1 MKKALCASLRQA
13 ILSRAFLI
21 STLGAAFI
29 PLLSSV
35 QGILAGFRSAEL
47 LSPGYHSDLIMG
59 ALSSDAMALALPIL
73 AALPYTASFID
84 DVKSGFIKEYL
95 PRTTVPRYIAG
106 KAVGC
111 AVSGGLALTLG
122 IFIAY
127 GFAALMFLPMEAYP
141 KAGETVPNYFGNLME
156 TALMF
161 FASGAFWS
169 LTGMTFAALTDSKYM
184 AYASPFVLFYLLII
198 LYERYFDKLFV
209 LYPREWL
216 SPSPRWVFGK
226 IGVAVLLIEFSLL
239 MAIAFAY
246 AAKRRLETKQIFA
259 VTRYNFRRW
268 HKKPRIVITFCLA
281 FVLCFLLSDKA
292 VKFAKEYDTTMQLV
306 EAFVWTFGDSNS
318 ILLSSLLLLLL
329 FADMP
334 FISSATP
341 FYLMRIDRKTWLT
354 GQAAYIAL
362 ATLIYLAFILI
373 STSLVCMRQ
382 SFVGD
387 MWSETAAILGYS

>member
-1 MKKALCASLRQA
+1 MTAWEDAIPAFLLPKMAERREENMKKAICAGLRQA
-13 ILSRAFLI
+13 IFSRGFIISAAGTALI
-21 STLGAAFI
+21 L
-29 PLLSSV
+29 LLSSV
-35 QGILAGFRSAEL
+35 QGILAGFRAEGL
-47 LSPGYHSDLIMG
+47 LACGYHSDLIMG
-59 ALSSDAMALALPIL
+59 ALSSEAMALALPIL

-111 AVSGGLALTLG
+111 AVSGGLTLALG

-141 KAGETVPNYFGNLME
+141 KPGETVPNYFGNLME

-216 SPSPRWVFGK
+216 NPSPRWMFGK
-226 IGVAVLLIEFSLL
+226 VGVAVLLIEFSVL
-239 MAIAFAY
+239 MALAFAY
-246 AAKRRLETKQIFA
+246 AAKRRLE
-259 VTRYNFRRW
+259 
-268 HKKPRIVITFCLA
+268 RI
-281 FVLCFLLSDKA
+281 
-292 VKFAKEYDTTMQLV
+292 
-306 EAFVWTFGDSNS
+306 
-318 ILLSSLLLLLL
+318 
-329 FADMP
+329 
-334 FISSATP
+334 
-341 FYLMRIDRKTWLT
+341 
-354 GQAAYIAL
+354 
-362 ATLIYLAFILI
+362 
-373 STSLVCMRQ
+373 
-382 SFVGD
+382 
-387 MWSETAAILGYS
+387 

>member
-1 MKKALCASLRQA
+1 MTAWEDAIPAFLLPKMAERREENMKKAICAGLRQA
-13 ILSRAFLI
+13 IFSRGFIISAAGTALI
-21 STLGAAFI
+21 L
-29 PLLSSV
+29 LLSSV

-47 LSPGYHSDLIMG
+47 LSPGYHSDLIVG
-59 ALSSDAMALALPIL
+59 ALSSEAMALALPIL

-111 AVSGGLALTLG
+111 AVSGGLALALG
-122 IFIAY
+122 ILAAY

-141 KAGETVPNYFGNLME
+141 KAGESVPNYFGNLME

-169 LTGMTFAALTDSKYM
+169 LTGMTFAALTNSKYM

-216 SPSPRWVFGK
+216 NPSPRWVFGK

-239 MAIAFAY
+239 MALAFAY
-246 AAKRRLETKQIFA
+246 AAKRRLE
-259 VTRYNFRRW
+259 
-268 HKKPRIVITFCLA
+268 RI
-281 FVLCFLLSDKA
+281 
-292 VKFAKEYDTTMQLV
+292 
-306 EAFVWTFGDSNS
+306 
-318 ILLSSLLLLLL
+318 
-329 FADMP
+329 
-334 FISSATP
+334 
-341 FYLMRIDRKTWLT
+341 
-354 GQAAYIAL
+354 
-362 ATLIYLAFILI
+362 
-373 STSLVCMRQ
+373 
-382 SFVGD
+382 
-387 MWSETAAILGYS
+387 

>member
-1 MKKALCASLRQA
+1 MTAWEDAIPAFLLPKMAERREENMKKAICAGLRQA
-13 ILSRAFLI
+13 IFSRGFIISAAGTALI
-21 STLGAAFI
+21 L
-29 PLLSSV
+29 LLSSV

-47 LSPGYHSDLIMG
+47 LSPGYHSDLIVG
-59 ALSSDAMALALPIL
+59 ALSSEAMALALPIL

-111 AVSGGLALTLG
+111 AVSGGLALALG
-122 IFIAY
+122 ILAAY

-141 KAGETVPNYFGNLME
+141 KPGETVPNYFGNLME

-169 LTGMTFAALTDSKYM
+169 LTGMTFAALTNSKYM

-216 SPSPRWVFGK
+216 NPSPRWVFGK

-239 MAIAFAY
+239 MALAFAY
-246 AAKRRLETKQIFA
+246 AAKRRLE
-259 VTRYNFRRW
+259 
-268 HKKPRIVITFCLA
+268 RI
-281 FVLCFLLSDKA
+281 
-292 VKFAKEYDTTMQLV
+292 
-306 EAFVWTFGDSNS
+306 
-318 ILLSSLLLLLL
+318 
-329 FADMP
+329 
-334 FISSATP
+334 
-341 FYLMRIDRKTWLT
+341 
-354 GQAAYIAL
+354 
-362 ATLIYLAFILI
+362 
-373 STSLVCMRQ
+373 
-382 SFVGD
+382 
-387 MWSETAAILGYS
+387 

>member
-1 MKKALCASLRQA
+1 MDERNLMMRVLLANAKQA
-13 ILSRAFLI
+13 IINLNCLI
-21 STLGAAFI
+21 GLTGVILVIF
-29 PLLSSV
+29 LSSV
-35 QGILAGFRSAEL
+35 KCILTAFRSTAL
-47 LSPGYHSDLIMG
+47 LPFGFHHTLIVSS
-59 ALSSDAMALALPIL
+59 LSSDAMTLALPIL

-111 AVSGGLALTLG
+111 AVSGGLTLALG

-156 TALMF
+156 TTLMF

-216 SPSPRWVFGK
+216 NPSPRWMFGK

-239 MAIAFAY
+239 MALAFAY
-246 AAKRRLETKQIFA
+246 AVKRRL
-259 VTRYNFRRW
+259 V
-268 HKKPRIVITFCLA
+268 RI
-281 FVLCFLLSDKA
+281 
-292 VKFAKEYDTTMQLV
+292 
-306 EAFVWTFGDSNS
+306 
-318 ILLSSLLLLLL
+318 
-329 FADMP
+329 
-334 FISSATP
+334 
-341 FYLMRIDRKTWLT
+341 
-354 GQAAYIAL
+354 
-362 ATLIYLAFILI
+362 
-373 STSLVCMRQ
+373 
-382 SFVGD
+382 
-387 MWSETAAILGYS
+387 

>member
-1 MKKALCASLRQA
+1 MTAWKSAMPAFLLPKMAERREENMKKAICAGLRQA
-13 ILSRAFLI
+13 IFSRGFVI
-21 STLGAAFI
+21 STVGTAI
-29 PLLSSV
+29 ILLFSSV

-47 LSPGYHSDLIMG
+47 LSPGFHSDLIMG
-59 ALSSDAMALALPIL
+59 ALSSEAMALALPIL
-73 AALPYTASFID
+73 AALPYTASFVD

-111 AVSGGLALTLG
+111 AVSGGLALALG

-141 KAGETVPNYFGNLME
+141 KAGETVLNYFGNLME

-216 SPSPRWVFGK
+216 NPSPRWVFGK

-239 MAIAFAY
+239 MALAFAY
-246 AAKRRLETKQIFA
+246 AAKRRLE
-259 VTRYNFRRW
+259 
-268 HKKPRIVITFCLA
+268 RI
-281 FVLCFLLSDKA
+281 
-292 VKFAKEYDTTMQLV
+292 
-306 EAFVWTFGDSNS
+306 
-318 ILLSSLLLLLL
+318 
-329 FADMP
+329 
-334 FISSATP
+334 
-341 FYLMRIDRKTWLT
+341 
-354 GQAAYIAL
+354 
-362 ATLIYLAFILI
+362 
-373 STSLVCMRQ
+373 
-382 SFVGD
+382 
-387 MWSETAAILGYS
+387 

>member
-1 MKKALCASLRQA
+1 MSHTLTASLKQA
-13 ILSRAFLI
+13 LLSLGFLI
-21 STLGAAFI
+21 AFTGVVVVLLLAAFEDM
-29 PLLSSV
+29 LS
-35 QGILAGFRSAEL
+35 AFRSAEL

-111 AVSGGLALTLG
+111 AVSGGLTLSLG

-141 KAGETVPNYFGNLME
+141 KAGETVPNYFGSLVE
-156 TALMF
+156 TVLMF

-209 LYPREWL
+209 LYPREWCQESHSL
-216 SPSPRWVFGK
+216 QIVQSHG
-226 IGVAVLLIEFSLL
+226 LHIEPNP
-239 MAIAFAY
+239 A
-246 AAKRRLETKQIFA
+246 
-259 VTRYNFRRW
+259 W
-268 HKKPRIVITFCLA
+268 GHCP
-281 FVLCFLLSDKA
+281 
-292 VKFAKEYDTTMQLV
+292 
-306 EAFVWTFGDSNS
+306 GDST
-318 ILLSSLLLLLL
+318 
-329 FADMP
+329 F
-334 FISSATP
+334 
-341 FYLMRIDRKTWLT
+341 
-354 GQAAYIAL
+354 
-362 ATLIYLAFILI
+362 
-373 STSLVCMRQ
+373 
-382 SFVGD
+382 
-387 MWSETAAILGYS
+387 